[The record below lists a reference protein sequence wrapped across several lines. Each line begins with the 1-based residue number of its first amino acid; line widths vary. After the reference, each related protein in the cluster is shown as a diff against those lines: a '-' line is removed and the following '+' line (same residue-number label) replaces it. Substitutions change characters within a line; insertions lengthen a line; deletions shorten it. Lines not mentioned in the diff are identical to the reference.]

1 MVLKPPKLYWGEDFQ
16 KHCQNNVSWHQKG
29 DLTFK
34 PHNFA
39 FKLTSK
45 MWLDN
50 RIDGS
55 GSVFAAG
62 TPHSAHLARLP
73 KPLSVSL
80 LSHLP
85 SNNKVI
91 MHWVEIKIS
100 FIAIYQMV
108 GKWRG
113 GVGVGRSCG
122 EAFRRDIVLSG
133 TSKCRYGSPLETLG
147 ETSHKPIQINALL
160 VKGNARQTWCC
171 NRASWEMFEEHLCKE
186 FAGCGNK
193 AGNNNQQPSSVYY
206 HQRCR
211 LGSWMAFFIC
221 T

>member
-1 MVLKPPKLYWGEDFQ
+1 
-16 KHCQNNVSWHQKG
+16 
-29 DLTFK
+29 
-34 PHNFA
+34 
-39 FKLTSK
+39 
-45 MWLDN
+45 
-50 RIDGS
+50 
-55 GSVFAAG
+55 
-62 TPHSAHLARLP
+62 
-73 KPLSVSL
+73 
-80 LSHLP
+80 
-85 SNNKVI
+85 
-91 MHWVEIKIS
+91 MHWVEIEIS

-113 GVGVGRSCG
+113 GVGVWRSCG

-160 VKGNARQTWCC
+160 VKGNARQTWCR

-193 AGNNNQQPSSVYY
+193 AVNNNQQPSSVYY

-211 LGSWMAFFIC
+211 LGSWMAFFFYLYIKQKPLGVKWKCTSFYNKQQSYLVPRLTLGRFRPPFFSFFSLFAQKYNVLCYKHVKIC
-221 T
+221 IELDLICFLWCWN